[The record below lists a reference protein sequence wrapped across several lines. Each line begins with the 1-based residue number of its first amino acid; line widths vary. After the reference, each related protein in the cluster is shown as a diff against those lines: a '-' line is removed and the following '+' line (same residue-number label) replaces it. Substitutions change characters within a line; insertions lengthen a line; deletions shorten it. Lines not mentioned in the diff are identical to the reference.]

1 MRTLDAGGG
10 GNTVIKTQR
19 ESSIYERDLG
29 RNPAN
34 HQPLTPLSFLT
45 RAASVYPDKTA
56 VIHGRKRTT
65 YRAFYERCRRL
76 ASALDKRGVGLGD
89 TVALMAPNVPAM
101 LEAHYGVPM
110 AGAVL
115 NTLNNR
121 LDGETIA
128 FILKH
133 GEAKVLIT
141 DREL

>member
-1 MRTLDAGGG
+1 M
-10 GNTVIKTQR
+10 IKTQR
-19 ESSIYERDLG
+19 ESRIYERDLG

-89 TVALMAPNVPAM
+89 TVALMAPNVPA
-101 LEAHYGVPM
+101 LS
-110 AGAVL
+110 
-115 NTLNNR
+115 
-121 LDGETIA
+121 
-128 FILKH
+128 
-133 GEAKVLIT
+133 LINI
-141 DREL
+141 